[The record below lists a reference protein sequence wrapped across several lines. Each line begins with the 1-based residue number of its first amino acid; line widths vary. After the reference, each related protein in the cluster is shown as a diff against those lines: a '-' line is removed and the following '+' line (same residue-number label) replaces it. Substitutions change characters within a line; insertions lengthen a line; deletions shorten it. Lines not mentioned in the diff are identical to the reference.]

1 MDIEVLSN
9 QCMYSCNNPGASC
22 MLELER
28 MISALAS
35 LVHERLAEVLTVLE
49 SKGDD
54 AGLYILH
61 RYATSTKVSLF
72 QPK

>member
-1 MDIEVLSN
+1 MF
-9 QCMYSCNNPGASC
+9 QP
-22 MLELER
+22 ER
-28 MISALAS
+28 MISALAT
-35 LVHERLAEVLTVLE
+35 LVRERSAGVLTLLK

-61 RYATSTKVSLF
+61 RYATLTKVSLF

>member
-1 MDIEVLSN
+1 
-9 QCMYSCNNPGASC
+9 

-35 LVHERLAEVLTVLE
+35 LVHERLAEVLTLLE

>member
-1 MDIEVLSN
+1 M
-9 QCMYSCNNPGASC
+9 
-22 MLELER
+22 
-28 MISALAS
+28 SALAT
-35 LVHERLAEVLTVLE
+35 LVHERLAGVLTLLN

-61 RYATSTKVSLF
+61 HYATLTKVSLF